1 MWTEESKKDLLKI
14 MTVLGPQVLKENSD
28 INNLSLEERLLLEES
43 IRKENEE
50 KIRQQ
55 AERKV

>member
-50 KIRQQ
+50 EVRQQ

>member
-14 MTVLGPQVLKENSD
+14 ITVLGPQVLKENSD

-50 KIRQQ
+50 KVRQQ